1 MAAGYVG
8 NGARSERDP
17 SERLKYNKDEIDKM
31 LRTTYGAKFE
41 PDVNRRCREE
51 ILAVKDEEGAAW
63 AAAKIRMDLS
73 IDISEAMIEASEGL
87 VKEAQEKGII
97 DQKTANERL
106 EMLDIA
112 RGTLDLA
119 DPNLSRI
126 WKGVIKVSPY
136 LIPILASAI
145 SSHVYRQTRKDLGCE
160 DPAREDDET
169 HAEDTVA
176 SV

>member
-17 SERLKYNKDEIDKM
+17 RERLKHNKDEIDKM
-31 LRTTYGAKFE
+31 LRTTYGAKLE

-51 ILAVKDEEGAAW
+51 ILTAEDEEGAAR

-73 IDISEAMIEASEGL
+73 IDISEAMIEASEEL
-87 VKEAQEKGII
+87 VNEALRGKVITEEI
-97 DQKTANERL
+97 ANERL
-106 EMLDIA
+106 ETLETA
-112 RGTLDLA
+112 RGTLYLA
-119 DPNLSRI
+119 DSNLSRI

-145 SSHVYRQTRKDLGCE
+145 SSYVYRQTRNDLGC
-160 DPAREDDET
+160 DDSE
-169 HAEDTVA
+169 EG
-176 SV
+176 